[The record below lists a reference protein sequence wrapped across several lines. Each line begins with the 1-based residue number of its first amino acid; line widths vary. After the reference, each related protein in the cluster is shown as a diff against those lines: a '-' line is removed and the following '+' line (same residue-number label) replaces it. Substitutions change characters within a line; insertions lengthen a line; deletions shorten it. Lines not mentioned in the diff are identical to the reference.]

1 MVPSAKPPVLRVGR
15 TASAME
21 VEDTRPLLSAQG
33 KSAPFAAAAA
43 AAPSKAGMAACA
55 ALALI
60 YFTVYAVS
68 LQVGGGGGLGRRS
81 GGRVGG

>member
-1 MVPSAKPPVLRVGR
+1 MGMVPSAKPPVLRVGR

-21 VEDTRPLLSAQG
+21 VEDARPLLSAQG
-33 KSAPFAAAAA
+33 KGAPFFAAA

-60 YFTVYAVS
+60 YFTVYAIS
-68 LQVGGGGGLGRRS
+68 LQVGGS
-81 GGRVGG
+81 GG